1 MRANLGERVLKGFD
15 ICGPACYAE
24 VFVAKRGSKRL
35 RVFVLVT
42 VACLSACSWFAPRKT
57 QVPDP
62 TEIIVTGAPA
72 GSTVFVDG
80 LQTGQAT
87 AINDHPRVL
96 DVAAGAHRVE
106 IHVGDSV
113 VYREDT
119 YVEVGEHHIVRVLSG
134 LNR

>member
-1 MRANLGERVLKGFD
+1 M
-15 ICGPACYAE
+15 
-24 VFVAKRGSKRL
+24 
-35 RVFVLVT
+35 
-42 VACLSACSWFAPRKT
+42 

-72 GSTVFVDG
+72 GSIVFVDG

-87 AINDHPRVL
+87 ALNDKTQVL
-96 DVAAGAHRVE
+96 DVAAGAHKVE
-106 IHVGDSV
+106 IHVGDTI

-119 YVEVGEHHIVRVLSG
+119 YVGLGERRIVRVLSG